1 MAESG
6 VNLEGHIPPHNIEAE
21 QACLGSCLI
30 DPEAFDKA
38 SAILGGAD
46 DFYRVSHGII
56 FSSMLDLAENSKNI
70 DIITVS
76 SYLKD
81 HGQLENCGG
90 AAYLDGLISLAQ
102 SSAFVA
108 NYAQIVADK
117 ATERRLQQAGN
128 EIVGLALQGEEEAK
142 KKVDHAEELI
152 LAVGSQRAR
161 TELMPLKEM
170 LGVTFE
176 KLYERY
182 VNHETITGVATGFT
196 DLDEITGGLQPGN
209 LIVLGARPS
218 MGKTAFAMSIAINV
232 ALNKEKPGVVAV
244 FSLEMSHVEL
254 CQRVMGSVA
263 KINVKSLRTGELN
276 DSDWQSLT
284 QSLNELNAAQ
294 LYIDD
299 QSGTSVLEMKAKLR
313 RLKKRVG
320 LDLVVIDYLQLIQ
333 GSGRTENRVNE
344 LSEISRQLKGMA
356 KEFEV
361 PVVALSQLSR
371 QVENR
376 PDKRPQL
383 SDLRESGAIEQDADL
398 VAFIYR
404 DYYYNKQNEEK
415 RGTAEIIIAKQ
426 RNGPVGT
433 VELAFVE
440 QYAGFGNLAKDFD
453 SGYTPPRRGSFTPE
467 APPEQGLV
475 IPL

>member
-1 MAESG
+1 MAETG
-6 VNLEGHIPPHNIEAE
+6 INLEGHIPPHNIEAE

-30 DPEAFDKA
+30 DPEAFDKVA
-38 SAILGGAD
+38 SALSGAD
-46 DFYRVSHGII
+46 DFYRVSHSVI
-56 FSSMLDLAENSKNI
+56 FSAMIDLAENNSNI
-70 DIITVS
+70 DLITVS

-81 HGQLENCGG
+81 HGQLETCGG
-90 AAYLDGLISLAQ
+90 AGYLDSLISMVGT
-102 SSAFVA
+102 SAFVA
-108 NYAQIVADK
+108 NYARIVADK

-128 EIVGLALQGEEEAK
+128 EIVGLALQGEEEAA
-142 KKVDHAEELI
+142 KKVDQAEELI
-152 LAVGSQRAR
+152 FAVGSQRTK
-161 TELMPLKEM
+161 TELVQLKEM

-182 VNHETITGVATGFT
+182 LSHETITGVATGFT

-263 KINVKSLRTGELN
+263 KINVKSLRTGELK

-284 QSLNELNAAQ
+284 QALNDLNSAQ

-356 KEFEV
+356 KELEV

-371 QVENR
+371 QVEQR
-376 PDKRPQL
+376 PDKRPVL

-440 QYAGFGNLAKDFD
+440 QYAGFGNLAKEFE
-453 SGYTPPRRGSFTPE
+453 SSFAPSRRGSFTPE